1 MALSPQQ
8 VIDARQRIT
17 SAVFGTGPATVTK
30 PQIDAVAA
38 AASTW
43 LDANATSFVTAM
55 NGTVAQ
61 GQPANV
67 LAMILSSVA
76 IAKYGGSS

>member
-1 MALSPQQ
+1 MALTSNQ
-8 VIDARQRIT
+8 VVDARQRIMT
-17 SAVFGTGPATVTK
+17 AVFGTQPATVTK

-38 AASTW
+38 AASAW
-43 LDANATSFVTAM
+43 LDTNATSFVTAM

-67 LAMILSSVA
+67 LATILSSVA
-76 IAKYGGSS
+76 IAKYGGAS